1 MLKQKRLKQNNVKIK
16 YNISLANKDT
26 KLEEDNL
33 FYKLNE
39 LTKKILENQDTTLI
53 CITGK
58 AGTGK
63 STLGKYFR
71 KKGYGDFSKYQ
82 ISVIDDGVM
91 SLDLFY
97 ILNKRIKN
105 RSKEKDELEPFLK
118 HLPKRK
124 KIIFYINQTPELRI
138 SKTDILI
145 KVNIDEKTR
154 ETRLMKRDGK
164 FKHQNTKK
172 IALDYTYLLEIPMEK
187 YADTIFI
194 NKGNH

>member
-1 MLKQKRLKQNNVKIK
+1 VQ
-16 YNISLANKDT
+16 
-26 KLEEDNL
+26 EDNL
-33 FYKLNE
+33 FQKLNL
-39 LTKKILENQDTTLI
+39 LTKQILEEKDTVLI
-53 CITGK
+53 CIEGK

-71 KKGYGDFSKYQ
+71 KKGYGDFSRYQ

-118 HLPKRK
+118 LLPKRK
-124 KIIFYINQTPELRI
+124 KIIFYVNQVPALRV

-145 KVNIDEKTR
+145 KTTIDEKTR
-154 ETRLMKRDGK
+154 EARLIKRDGK
-164 FKHQNTKK
+164 FKQQNAKK
-172 IALDYTYLLEIPMEK
+172 IALDYTHLIEVPMQE
-187 YADTIFI
+187 YANKIFM